1 MFMDG
6 LGDDTQCHSPSAAQP
21 PETAYICIVC
31 KTVFKGDLNGSGRRC
46 GAGVHKSH
54 WIKTLHY
61 VSPAQYFE
69 EEQDQ
74 EEDGGQ
80 ELCESQ
86 DEVAGLGSRSLIVL
100 MDSVTKAS
108 SALPRR

>member
-1 MFMDG
+1 MDG
-6 LGDDTQCHSPSAAQP
+6 LGDDTQCHSPSAALP
-21 PETAYICIVC
+21 PETAYIYIYIVC

-46 GAGVHKSH
+46 GADVHKSH

-69 EEQDQ
+69 EQDQ
-74 EEDGGQ
+74 EEQEEDRGQ

-86 DEVAGLGSRSLIVL
+86 DEVAGLSSRLLIVH
-100 MDSVTKAS
+100 MDSVD
-108 SALPRR
+108 LRQH